1 MKDVL
6 VVLSPTPGDELSA
19 AAGYAVALA
28 RAQGTHLSV
37 LIEEVEASPLDS
49 SPKPN
54 NMQADRTII
63 EPSSLPERL
72 ARTRELVLSAAKLAN
87 VPCEILERHGS
98 SSLRQDLIY
107 LAQVQDVLIIDVY
120 GPLQPPRNDLV
131 DGTLFGSGRPLIL
144 VPQGAR
150 KFAADRIVVAWD
162 ATRSAV
168 RAIHDALPLLVH
180 ARDVSI
186 LSIVDDKAF
195 LAASTGG
202 LLCHHLAR
210 WNVAARFSTVNR
222 DNLNVGTALHAYARR
237 SGANLLV
244 MGAFA
249 HGFERELMFGSATK
263 DIFRTNLE
271 MPVFMSH

>member
-6 VVLSPTPGDELSA
+6 VILSPTPGDELSA
-19 AAGYAVALA
+19 AADYAVALA

-37 LIEEVEASPLDS
+37 LIEEVEAYPLNS
-49 SPKPN
+49 SPEPD
-54 NMQADRTII
+54 NMQADRIII
-63 EPSSLPERL
+63 EPLSLPERL
-72 ARTRELVLSAAKLAN
+72 ARTTELILSASKLAN
-87 VPCEILERHGS
+87 VPCQILERHEFT
-98 SSLRQDLIY
+98 SLREGLIY
-107 LAQVQDVLIIDVY
+107 SAQVRDVLIVDVY
-120 GPLQPPRNDLV
+120 GPLQPPRKDLV

-168 RAIHDALPLLVH
+168 RAIHDALPLLIH

-186 LSIVDDKAF
+186 LSVADDKVF
-195 LAASTGG
+195 LASNTGG
-202 LLCHHLAR
+202 LLCHYLAR
-210 WNVAARFSTVNR
+210 WNVAASFSTVNR
-222 DNLNVGTALHAYARR
+222 DGLNVGMALLAYGRR
-237 SGANLLV
+237 SGADLLV

-249 HGFERELMFGSATK
+249 HGFERELMLGSATK

-271 MPVFMSH
+271 MPVFLSH